1 MNKKVLSIIAAIMV
15 SSTLFTACGNSAD
28 KNTNTSTDSNSG
40 SSIESSTETS
50 SNTEVTNPAQSSAII
65 DSPTVEVKKTAS
77 VDDFKGK
84 DANAVSAILGNP
96 TSENGNVST
105 YEKDGYTFDITYF
118 DSVCGQIKITPES
131 DMKYPADAT
140 NSLKV
145 LDITAGDADTLSPSN
160 MIWSNQ
166 FDTYSITVTPS
177 ESDGTKLGSINVIL
191 DEQYK

>member
-1 MNKKVLSIIAAIMV
+1 MNKKILSIIAAVMV
-15 SSTLFTACGNSAD
+15 SSTLITACGNSAD
-28 KNTNTSTDSNSG
+28 TDTSTDTNS
-40 SSIESSTETS
+40 SSLTESSTEAS

-65 DSPTVEVKKTAS
+65 DSPTVEVKKIAS
-77 VDDFKGK
+77 INDFKGK
-84 DANAVSAILGNP
+84 DPNAVAAILGNP

-118 DSVCGQIKITPES
+118 DSVCGQIKITPQS

-166 FDTYSITVTPS
+166 FNTYSITVTPS
-177 ESDGTKLGSINVIL
+177 ETDGTNLGNINVIL

>member
-1 MNKKVLSIIAAIMV
+1 MNKKILSIIAAVMV
-15 SSTLFTACGNSAD
+15 SSTLITACGNSAD
-28 KNTNTSTDSNSG
+28 TDTSTDTNS
-40 SSIESSTETS
+40 SSLTESSTEAS

-65 DSPTVEVKKTAS
+65 DSPTVEVKKIAS
-77 VDDFKGK
+77 INDFKGK
-84 DANAVSAILGNP
+84 DPNAVAAILGNP

-118 DSVCGQIKITPES
+118 DSVCGQIKITPQS

-166 FDTYSITVTPS
+166 FNTYSITVTPS
-177 ESDGTKLGSINVIL
+177 ETDGTKLGNINVIL